1 MNSQNEL
8 RVIVGM
14 VSDIGCRRPNNED
27 FALYEIP
34 APDSIHSRKG
44 VLAIV
49 ADGMGGHA
57 GGEVA
62 SRLAAEVV
70 RRTYYEAPVPPAE
83 ALRLG
88 FVEANRVIRE
98 AVRRYPALVGMGTTC
113 TALAICDGEVFSAHV
128 GDSRLYLVRDGGIYQ
143 MTEDDSEVMERARR
157 GILSR
162 EEAARHPDKNVILKA
177 LGTHAKVE
185 PAVWEKPIR
194 GRDGDRFLL
203 SSDGLHD
210 LVTDA
215 EIFNTVTGHTP
226 DDACAALVAL
236 AKSRGGHDNVT
247 VGVLFLALEA
257 AVTKK
262 AVRETREVTV
272 VS

>member
-1 MNSQNEL
+1 MNPQQEL
-8 RVIVGM
+8 KVIAGM
-14 VSDIGCRRPNNED
+14 VSDIGCRRANNED

-34 APDSIHSRKG
+34 ASGSAHVRKG

-57 GGEVA
+57 GGEFA
-62 SRLAAEVV
+62 SRLAGEVV
-70 RRTYYEAPVPPAE
+70 RRTYYEAPVPPGE

-98 AVRRYPALVGMGTTC
+98 AVRRFPALAGMGTTC

-128 GDSRLYLVRDGGIYQ
+128 GDSRLYLVRGGGIYQ
-143 MTEDDSEVMERARR
+143 MTEDDSEVMERARQ

-177 LGTHAKVE
+177 LGTQPRIE
-185 PAVWEKPIR
+185 PAMWNKPLK

-203 SSDGLHD
+203 CSDGLHD

-215 EIFNTVTGHTP
+215 EMLEAVNGCTP
-226 DDACAALVAL
+226 DDACAALVEL

-247 VGVLFLALEA
+247 VGVLFLAFESA
-257 AVTKK
+257 ATKK

>member
-1 MNSQNEL
+1 MNPQQEL
-8 RVIVGM
+8 KVIAGM
-14 VSDIGCRRPNNED
+14 VSDIGCHRANNED

-34 APDSIHSRKG
+34 ASGSAHVRKG

-70 RRTYYEAPVPPAE
+70 RRTYYDAAAPPGE
-83 ALRLG
+83 SLRLG
-88 FVEANRVIRE
+88 FTVANRLIRE
-98 AVRRYPALVGMGTTC
+98 AVRKYPTLSGMGTTC

-177 LGTHAKVE
+177 LGTQAKVE
-185 PAVWEKPIR
+185 PAVWPESFR

-203 SSDGLHD
+203 CSDGLHD

-215 EIFNTVTGHTP
+215 EMLDVVTKHTP
-226 DDACAALVAL
+226 DDACAALVEL

-247 VGVLFLALEA
+247 VGVLFLAFESA
-257 AVTKK
+257 ATKK

-272 VS
+272 V